1 MNYAERTISDL
12 PGYIQTT
19 DKAVSIITLTGDP
32 SHIGHVRIGVRTHE
46 EVLRRNLHDQIL
58 YLVHSRNE
66 LKNPEASLEDRRRW
80 LLMNFDHFEPEL
92 AEKIRICAWGSEKE
106 DPYIYDLTE
115 EYQRRLLRVA
125 GSDKE
130 GTIHRGNIQTTIFP
144 RITDSSS
151 TEVKRLMK
159 ITGSHPQLRKAMAP
173 RVLEEILDRG
183 IYRGRVDVRI

>member
-1 MNYAERTISDL
+1 MNYTDRTIVDL
-12 PGYIQTT
+12 TGYLQAT
-19 DKAVSIITLTGDP
+19 DKIVPIVTLTGDP

-46 EVLRRNLHDQIL
+46 EALRRKLHDEIL

-92 AEKIRICAWGSEKE
+92 AEKIRVCTWGAEKE

-115 EYQRRLLRVA
+115 EFQRRLLRVA

-130 GTIHRGNIQTTIFP
+130 GEIHKGKIETTIFP
-144 RITDSSS
+144 RISDNSS

-173 RVLEEILDRG
+173 LVLEEILDRG
-183 IYRGRVDVRI
+183 IYQGRVNIRI